1 MSWLILSIFAGLA
14 SNGFNITN
22 RTALKGKGDSTAYA
36 WWFEFVRSLF
46 FLIVILQKPLG
57 NLTLQTI
64 GMLTVVSLTE
74 FFSVYYFMKMHAYT
88 ELSISS
94 IISRLR
100 VVWSPLIALLLL
112 GEHLTFV
119 EYLGIT
125 AIFLGVSIVTSPKEI
140 KKDKGVKIALIFS
153 FSSALLST
161 ILKLA
166 GGFASS
172 EMIIFSQGVIPLI
185 FMPFLMKNGIERI
198 VSSGYSKFFQIILAG
213 GFNIISSYLL
223 VEALRV
229 ADASKVVGLYQAMT
243 IFSVI
248 YGIIILKET
257 DKILLKVIGMIIVL
271 TGVIFTV
278 L

>member
-1 MSWLILSIFAGLA
+1 MNWLILSVFAGLA
-14 SNGFNITN
+14 SDGFNITN

-46 FLIVILQKPLG
+46 FLIVILQKPFGSLS
-57 NLTLQTI
+57 LQTI
-64 GMLTVVSLTE
+64 VMLIVVSLTE
-74 FFSVYYFMKMHAYT
+74 FFSVYFFMKMHAYT

-112 GEHLTFV
+112 HEQLTLIQ
-119 EYLGIT
+119 YLGIA

-140 KKDKGVKIALIFS
+140 KKDKGVKIALVFS

-161 ILKLA
+161 ILKMA
-166 GGFASS
+166 GNYASS
-172 EMIIFSQGVIPLI
+172 EMIIFSQGIIPLI
-185 FMPFLMKNGIERI
+185 FMPFFMKNSTQRI
-198 VSSGYSKFFQIILAG
+198 ISSGVNKFFQIILAG
-213 GFNIISSYLL
+213 GFNVVSSYLL

-243 IFSVI
+243 IFSVF
-248 YGIIILKET
+248 YGIVILRET
-257 DKILLKVIGMIIVL
+257 DKILLKIIGVIIVL
-271 TGVIFTV
+271 TGVVFTV
-278 L
+278 I